1 MKYSLGLKKPGLAV
15 VCLALLT
22 VLGAFSASA
31 QTSNGTIVGTVLDKS
46 GSAVPKAKVTGSSS
60 DLGVVREFTT
70 DSTGS
75 YRLENLPPGSYAVT
89 VEADGFSKF
98 QVTNVSVKGSLEV
111 TVNAHLEIGSLTN
124 VVTVEAGA
132 GQELHT
138 ENSRTGRGDFEYRN
152 HQPSD
157 QYLES
162 GGAGTDS
169 GWRTGRQWVLVQ
181 QWCGLFC
188 EWNEAP
194 GQQFSGGRAGQ

>member
-15 VCLALLT
+15 GCLALLT

-60 DLGVVREFTT
+60 ELGVVREFTT

-98 QVTNVSVKGSLEV
+98 QVSKVQVKGSLEV
-111 TVNAHLEIGSLTN
+111 TVNASLEIGSLANTI
-124 VVTVEAGA
+124 TVEAGA

-138 ENSRTGRGDFEYRN
+138 ETAELGAVVSNAEITNPPIKSLNPVGLVRHRGDE
-152 HQPSD
+152 
-157 QYLES
+157 
-162 GGAGTDS
+162 
-169 GWRTGRQWVLVQ
+169 
-181 QWCGLFC
+181 
-188 EWNEAP
+188 
-194 GQQFSGGRAGQ
+194 